1 MMATSPTSTLPA
13 IILITSFPGM
23 KSLSRGKISTM
34 AIGEEGIYL
43 PLALA
48 YPPSSYRSKA
58 VIELAKV
65 IHEVLEE

>member
-1 MMATSPTSTLPA
+1 MSTRNVD
-13 IILITSFPGM
+13 F
-23 KSLSRGKISTM
+23 IS
-34 AIGEEGIYL
+34 IGQEGIYL

>member
-1 MMATSPTSTLPA
+1 
-13 IILITSFPGM
+13 
-23 KSLSRGKISTM
+23 M